1 MTINVSKSGV
11 ELAASIGARLDRL
24 PVGRMHVK
32 IIIAVGL
39 GLFFEMYEIF
49 LSSTMSVALKTE
61 WGLQGLEL
69 QLLLASSFVGMFI
82 GAAFLSGMADKLGRR
97 RAFMLNLIW
106 FSAWSLIAAFA
117 QEPWFLVMARFFAG
131 VGLGAEYPV
140 ADAYLSDILPKKN
153 RGKLASYAYTC
164 SYLAVPALG
173 FLSLWLAGRSILE
186 IDGWRCLLALGA
198 IGAIFVMFLRRGIPE
213 SPRWLA
219 EQGRIEEAEQALAM
233 FTTAT
238 PPANARAEAG
248 TKTFEVAQT
257 DESVEPDEGFD
268 QHALATSPAPHS
280 RRRLFQRPYSRR
292 LTMLT
297 IFHLFQTFGY
307 YGFGTMAALVLVS
320 RGYDVTTSLLF
331 VALSFIGYPVGSL
344 ISTPLL
350 ARFERKYLLAGSI
363 IALAAFG
370 LGFATASDTTWIV
383 IFGFLTTVTGQIYSN
398 TFHIYQAEIFPTS
411 LRVTAVGWT
420 YSLSR
425 LSSAA
430 MPFLLIPVLNQYG
443 AGAMFTII
451 MIALAIVTI
460 SILTMG
466 PRTSNRSLEDIN
478 PH

>member
-1 MTINVSKSGV
+1 MTIN
-11 ELAASIGARLDRL
+11 AARTGNGAGTSIGARLDTL

-32 IIIAVGL
+32 IIVAVGL

-69 QLLLASSFVGMFI
+69 QLLLASSFVGMFL
-82 GAAFLSGMADKLGRR
+82 GAALLSGMADKLGRR

-106 FSAWSLIAAFA
+106 FSVWSLIAAFA

-173 FLSLWLAGRSILE
+173 FLSLWIAGRTIFE
-186 IDGWRCLLALGA
+186 VDGWRCLLALGA
-198 IGAIFVMFLRRGIPE
+198 IGAVLVMFLRRGIPE

-219 EQGRIEEAEQALAM
+219 EQGRHDEAEQALAM
-233 FTTAT
+233 FTSGTSST
-238 PPANARAEAG
+238 NPAQQASE
-248 TKTFEVAQT
+248 EVA
-257 DESVEPDEGFD
+257 SVKNPTEPDMEVTD
-268 QHALATSPAPHS
+268 PPAPHS
-280 RRRLFQRPYSRR
+280 RRRLFQRPYSKR

-370 LGFATASDTTWIV
+370 LGFANASDPTLIV
-383 IFGFLTTVTGQIYSN
+383 VFGFLTTVTGQIYSN

-430 MPFLLIPVLNQYG
+430 MPFMLIPVLNQHG

-451 MIALAIVTI
+451 MVALAIVTA

-478 PH
+478 PR